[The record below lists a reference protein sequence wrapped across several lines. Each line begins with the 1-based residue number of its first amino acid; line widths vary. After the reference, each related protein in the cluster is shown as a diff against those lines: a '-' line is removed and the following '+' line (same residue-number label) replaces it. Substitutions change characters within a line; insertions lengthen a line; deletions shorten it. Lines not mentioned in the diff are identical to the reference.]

1 MSTTSPSLASWT
13 TSISTASPFCTYPL
27 SARVTGRIHI
37 ATGLLERDGAVLL
50 VASQYPN
57 IAKPIWNLPGGRQR
71 DGELFDAALRREF
84 LEETSL
90 AIEIGPLAYVAESYD
105 RETHFLVCCFSVFAR
120 GEAVL
125 PAGDAHAVALAW
137 VPRAEIA
144 GYVTVP
150 VVRDPLLAH
159 LGGDPARYY
168 GYAASGITIE
178 FADPA

>member
-1 MSTTSPSLASWT
+1 MSE
-13 TSISTASPFCTYPL
+13 
-27 SARVTGRIHI
+27 RIHI
-37 ATGLLERDGAVLL
+37 VTGLLERDGAILL
-50 VASQYPN
+50 VASRYPN
-57 IAKPIWNLPGGRQR
+57 HPQPLWNLPGGRQR

-90 AIEIGPLAYVAESYD
+90 TIEIGPVCYVAESYD
-105 RETHFLVCCFSVFAR
+105 RDTHFLVCCFSVFAR
-120 GEAVL
+120 GDAVL

-144 GYVTVP
+144 THVTVP

-159 LGGDPARYY
+159 LGGNPARYY